1 MHLNKKAA
9 GPNVDELNATH
20 ISESRVV
27 YRRVCVFVV
36 YLFKAVQ
43 KNTHSDIQP
52 HKAQAQY
59 YYFIRISLDILHAI
73 YYGTKKNNK
82 RP

>member
-1 MHLNKKAA
+1 MQFNKKAA

-27 YRRVCVFVV
+27 YRRVCVLFVV

-43 KNTHSDIQP
+43 KNTHTLTFNRTRHRHSI
-52 HKAQAQY
+52 
-59 YYFIRISLDILHAI
+59 IILLESL
-73 YYGTKKNNK
+73 
-82 RP
+82 